1 MKSRSR
7 GFTLLEMV
15 LVIVVLGIIGTSF
28 GMFILPAINSHQA
41 MQNRAALVDSAER
54 SLRRM
59 ARDIR
64 IALPNS
70 LKVTTTGSGFTLE
83 MIPTVDGGRYCNGD
97 ADCASPGG
105 DSLTIG
111 AADSVFDILGCF
123 HNGTFT
129 AAPGN
134 NYRLVI
140 GDSNGSAY
148 TGGSVITPAATVIS
162 LSIWPG
168 TGATPTVCG
177 SASATANTYNR
188 HRVTLSA
195 PQNFPTGSP
204 RDRVFVV
211 STAVAYVCDTTAHT
225 LKRYS
230 GYTIGNAPAGTV
242 ALVTDKVTACSV
254 ASSTGQVQSTGLV
267 SLSITLTNPPP
278 PVIGG
283 EAVTLMHQAQL
294 DNSQ

>member
-1 MKSRSR
+1 MKSRNR

-41 MQNRAALVDSAER
+41 QQNRAALVDSAETA
-54 SLRRM
+54 LRRM

-70 LKVTTTGSGFTLE
+70 LKVTNSGTGFTLE

-97 ADCASPGG
+97 ADCATAGAN
-105 DSLTIG
+105 SLTIG

-123 HNGTFT
+123 RNGTFT
-129 AAPGN
+129 GAPGN

-148 TGGSVITPAATVIS
+148 TGSAVITPAGTTLA

-168 TGATPTVCG
+168 TGVTPTVCG

-195 PQNFPTGSP
+195 AQTFPIASP
-204 RDRVFVV
+204 RNRVFVV
-211 STAVAYVCDTTAHT
+211 ATAVAYVCDKTAQT

-230 GYTIGNAPAGTV
+230 GYTIGNAPGGTV
-242 ALVTDKVTACSV
+242 ALVTDKVTACTV
-254 ASSTGQVQSTGLV
+254 TSSTGQVQSTGLV
-267 SLSITLTNPPP
+267 TLSITLTNPPP
-278 PVIGG
+278 PATGG
-283 EAVTLMHQAQL
+283 ETVTLMHQAQL